1 MPTSTASTR
10 LGKNRTGMQ
19 TSPALAKA
27 MLENA
32 EEDVTEPTASFD
44 GQALAEMRASYIRDA
59 DPLGSIPPPTTAKGA
74 AKSGAKMM
82 TGKRPQA
89 FLDKLGER
97 LAYERGGARLY
108 DAAIAKFLAHA
119 SELRGVNVEEL
130 RQIRDEE
137 VAHALLVQECIEKL
151 GADPTV
157 QTPSADL
164 VGVQTMGLL
173 QAVTDP
179 RTSLAHTLNTLLAA
193 ELIDEAGWEILIA
206 MAENMGQSDM
216 AARFR
221 EAEEREQEHVFKARG
236 WYEALTVE
244 TERLV

>member
-108 DAAIAKFLAHA
+108 DAAIAKFLA
-119 SELRGVNVEEL
+119 L
-130 RQIRDEE
+130 
-137 VAHALLVQECIEKL
+137 
-151 GADPTV
+151 
-157 QTPSADL
+157 
-164 VGVQTMGLL
+164 
-173 QAVTDP
+173 
-179 RTSLAHTLNTLLAA
+179 SLIH
-193 ELIDEAGWEILIA
+193 I
-206 MAENMGQSDM
+206 
-216 AARFR
+216 
-221 EAEEREQEHVFKARG
+221 
-236 WYEALTVE
+236 
-244 TERLV
+244 